1 MVMNM
6 QRQIQVLH
14 YPTLKTVLLVEEA
27 LKKAKEPL
35 SRYAIMKR
43 LGNKVM
49 KPTLDLIISYLEER
63 GMALDTTK
71 GVIWTYSPK
80 EVMRLKI
87 SRGLEI

>member
-1 MVMNM
+1 M

-14 YPTLKTVLLVEEA
+14 YPTLKTVLLVEDT
-27 LKKAKEPL
+27 LKEAKEPL

-63 GMALDTTK
+63 GMVLDSPK
-71 GVIWTYSPK
+71 GVVWTYSPK
-80 EVMRLKI
+80 ESMQKKI

>member
-1 MVMNM
+1 MKM

-14 YPTLKTVLLVEEA
+14 YPTLKTVLLVEDE

-35 SRYAIMKR
+35 SRYAILKR

-63 GMALDTTK
+63 GMVLDTSK
-71 GVIWTYSPK
+71 GVVWTYLPR
-80 EVMRLKI
+80 EAMRLKI